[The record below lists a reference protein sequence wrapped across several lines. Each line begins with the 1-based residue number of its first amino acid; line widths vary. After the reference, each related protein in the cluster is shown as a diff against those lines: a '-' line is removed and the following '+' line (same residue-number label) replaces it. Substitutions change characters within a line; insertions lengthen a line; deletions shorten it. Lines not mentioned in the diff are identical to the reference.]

1 MSTGLG
7 GIFLFGLCNIGL
19 DFIISWLWDIF
30 FPRKATPCLKGRH
43 VLITGGSKGIG
54 KEVAKEFAQRGANVT
69 IFARNPQQLSEACQ
83 EISHA
88 IPNTTKYSSE
98 RPKIL
103 DIAVDITS
111 DFEIVDESVK
121 YVSKIISK
129 TLAFYIIR
137 IKLPNCFL
145 FNLRSKNILQ
155 IQEGNSNPW
164 PSLHSGQLCW
174 FCYTENIRKFNHRG
188 RNTADAI
195 ELFWIN

>member
-129 TLAFYIIR
+129 TLAFYINCR
-137 IKLPNCFL
+137 IV
-145 FNLRSKNILQ
+145 
-155 IQEGNSNPW
+155 
-164 PSLHSGQLCW
+164 
-174 FCYTENIRKFNHRG
+174 FCST
-188 RNTADAI
+188 
-195 ELFWIN
+195 

>member
-7 GIFLFGLCNIGL
+7 GIFLSGLCLIGL

-83 EISHA
+83 EISQA
-88 IPNTTKYSSE
+88 IPNATNYSSD

-111 DFEIVDESVK
+111 DFEIVDESVR
-121 YVSKIISK
+121 YVSKIDTKPIMVVS
-129 TLAFYIIR
+129 LYYPIE
-137 IKLPNCFL
+137 FL
-145 FNLRSKNILQ
+145 SNLRSKNILR
-155 IQEGNSNPW
+155 IQEGSSNPW
-164 PSLHSGQLCW
+164 PSLYSG
-174 FCYTENIRKFNHRG
+174 
-188 RNTADAI
+188 
-195 ELFWIN
+195 